1 MKDREDR
8 SREEE
13 KRLRLYT
20 NLLKDFDYFI
30 LQFESYLQA
39 RVLSRLFV
47 LSISPSIPVT

>member
-1 MKDREDR
+1 MKDRGSIEGG
-8 SREEE
+8 RE
-13 KRLRLYT
+13 KDKIT
-20 NLLKDFDYFI
+20 NLLKDFDHFI